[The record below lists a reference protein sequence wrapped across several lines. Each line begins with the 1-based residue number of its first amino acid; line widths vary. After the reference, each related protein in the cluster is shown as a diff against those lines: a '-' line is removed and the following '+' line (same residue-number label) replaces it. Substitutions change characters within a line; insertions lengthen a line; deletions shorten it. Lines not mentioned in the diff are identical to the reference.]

1 VAKVLYQ
8 AAGPVAR
15 ITINRPEVMNA
26 FDLETAAMLKEHLLA
41 FDSDSNLRVAIVTG
55 AGDKAFSAG
64 ADLKKMGTTAYGGG
78 IREIWDHELRE
89 RLGQRLHV
97 QKPVIAAVNGFCLAG
112 GLELALGCDIR
123 IASTA
128 ASFGA
133 PEARWSILHGFGAM
147 RLPHI
152 VGLSMALDLM
162 LTGERIDAKRAY
174 EVGLVSR
181 LVEPAELMPEAE
193 RVASR
198 IAENGPMALRI
209 VKELAWRGLHEP
221 PAALMSYYAAA
232 SGLLHQ
238 TEDAKEGPK
247 AFVEKRP
254 AKFTGK

>member
-1 VAKVLYQ
+1 MAKVIYEADGSL
-8 AAGPVAR
+8 AR
-15 ITINRPEVMNA
+15 ITINRPETMNA
-26 FDLETAAMLKEHLLA
+26 FDLEAAGLLKDSLLQ
-41 FDSDSNLRVAIVTG
+41 FDADADLRVAVITG

-64 ADLKKMGTTAYGGG
+64 ADLKKMNTTAYSGG
-78 IREIWDHELRE
+78 IREIWDHELRD

-97 QKPVIAAVNGFCLAG
+97 KKPVIAAINGYCLAG
-112 GLELALGCDIR
+112 GLELALGCDVR
-123 IASTA
+123 IASTN

-147 RLPHI
+147 RLPHV
-152 VGLSMALDLM
+152 VGLTMALDLM

-181 LVEPAELMPEAE
+181 LVEPTELMPEVE
-193 RVASR
+193 RVAR
-198 IAENGPMALRI
+198 QIAANGPLALRI

-221 PAALMSYYAAA
+221 PDTLMSYYAAA

-238 TEDAKEGPK
+238 TDDAKEGPR
-247 AFVEKRP
+247 AFAEKRP